1 METGLAI
8 IPGGG
13 GTQRLPR
20 IVGPSVAKELIFTSR
35 VMDGWQALEM
45 GVVNHCVEQNDGG
58 DAAYQRA
65 MKLAEE
71 ILPNV
76 RAPIGQLNTIY
87 FQDDKDVIEIL
98 VFIHKTRMHQIALF
112 NIHGISQIS

>member
-1 METGLAI
+1 M
-8 IPGGG
+8 PGGG

-20 IVGPSVAKELIFTSR
+20 IVGPSKAKELIFTSR

-45 GVVNHCVEQNDGG
+45 GVVNHCAEQNDAG
-58 DAAYQRA
+58 DAAYLQA

-76 RAPIGQLNTIY
+76 T
-87 FQDDKDVIEIL
+87 E
-98 VFIHKTRMHQIALF
+98 LF
-112 NIHGISQIS
+112 FVYYLRKF